1 MKAASFMHAV
11 YTRAVRSLAPREHG
25 AYGQLGFPLLTAL
38 GVASPRLPGAL
49 FAASAV
55 ALFLAHE
62 PALVAFGRRGQR
74 AREEDGGRAR
84 RMLVATLAA
93 GAALGAA
100 ALWLSPAPARLG
112 AAVAAALGGLLTL
125 AVALR
130 IEKTLPGELLA
141 AAAMTSAG
149 LPVAVAGGVPWSLA
163 VSIWGAWLFAFAA
176 AVFPVRSVIV
186 EHKQRQESP
195 ALRMAGTLLAVAS
208 AALLAAA
215 GELPRNLVLA
225 DLPLFLASM
234 SIALR
239 PPSVKQMTRAGWT
252 LMVAGA
258 VTAALMIAAA
268 RAQG

>member
-1 MKAASFMHAV
+1 M
-11 YTRAVRSLAPREHG
+11 RSLAPREHG

-38 GVASPRLPGAL
+38 CVARPRLPGTL
-49 FAASAV
+49 FAAAAV

-84 RMLVATLAA
+84 RMLLSTLAA
-93 GAALGAA
+93 GAALGLAGV
-100 ALWLSPAPARLG
+100 WLSPAPARLA
-112 AAVAAALGGLLTL
+112 AAVAAAAGGLLTL

-149 LPVAVAGGVPWSLA
+149 LPVAVADGVSWPLA
-163 VSIWGAWLFAFAA
+163 VSIWGAWMFAFAA
-176 AVFPVRSVIV
+176 AVFPVRSAIV
-186 EHKQRQESP
+186 EHRQRQESP
-195 ALRMAGTLLAVAS
+195 WVRVTGTLLAVAF
-208 AALLAAA
+208 AAVLAAA
-215 GELPRNLVLA
+215 GELPRDLVLA

-234 SIALR
+234 FVALR
-239 PPSVKQMTRAGWT
+239 PPSMKQMTRAGWT

-258 VTAALMIAAA
+258 VTAALMIGVV
-268 RAQG
+268 RAKG

>member
-1 MKAASFMHAV
+1 M
-11 YTRAVRSLAPREHG
+11 RSLAPREHG

-38 GVASPRLPGAL
+38 CVASPRLAGAL
-49 FAASAV
+49 FAAAAV

-84 RMLVATLAA
+84 RMLLATLVA
-93 GAALGAA
+93 GAALAA
-100 ALWLSPAPARLG
+100 AGLWNSPAPARLA
-112 AAVAAALGGLLTL
+112 AAVAAALGGLLTV

-149 LPVAVAGGVPWSLA
+149 LPVAVGDGVPWSLA

-176 AVFPVRSVIV
+176 AVFPVRSAIV
-186 EHKQRQESP
+186 EHRQRQESP
-195 ALRMAGTLLAVAS
+195 AVRVTGTLLAVAF
-208 AALLAAA
+208 AAVLAAA

-225 DLPLFLASM
+225 DLPLFLASVF
-234 SIALR
+234 IAVR
-239 PPSVKQMTRAGWT
+239 PPSMKQMTRAGWT

-258 VTAALMIAAA
+258 ITAALMIIAV
-268 RAQG
+268 RGQG